1 MRSYAMKIF
10 FLLNLL
16 GVLLFVSSCG
26 GKKSSK
32 GERIVRIPEEQV
44 ADILANQSF
53 DCASIDNTPCPQGV
67 SRLFIVNPADSTN
80 SSVCTGFMVA
90 SNILI
95 TNHHCV
101 STEAQCI
108 NTFVAVYQGNT
119 YLATR
124 CKRVIRSDE
133 DYPEINDIRRAID
146 YAVLEIEGNYQ
157 GEFFGASPDRATV
170 GDVVTTWV
178 IDHTGLD
185 QLGTSNLLES
195 RVTEFK
201 CKVDP
206 QTERASLVLVE
217 CPVVNGNSGSP
228 VLNENKQFV
237 GVIWGGTALFSSAV
251 DLDARREVNERATVT
266 EMIHFRDIIP

>member
-1 MRSYAMKIF
+1 MKV
-10 FLLNLL
+10 FLLLNML

-26 GKKSSK
+26 AKKSSK
-32 GERIVRIPEEQV
+32 GERITRIPEEQV
-44 ADILANQSF
+44 ADIMANQSF
-53 DCASIDNTPCPQGV
+53 DCASIDNRPCPHGV
-67 SRLFIVNPADSTN
+67 SRLFIVNPADTTN

-90 SNILI
+90 SNILV

-101 STEAQCI
+101 STQAQCI
-108 NTFVAVYQGNT
+108 NTFVAVYQGGT

-124 CKRVIRSDE
+124 CKRVIRAEE
-133 DYPEINDIRRAID
+133 DYPEINDSRRAID

-157 GEFFGASPDRATV
+157 GEVFGASPERAV
-170 GDVVTTWV
+170 DGDIVTTWV

-185 QLGTSNLLES
+185 RIGTTNLLES

-206 QTERASLVLVE
+206 QTDRASLVLEE
-217 CPVVNGNSGSP
+217 CPVVSGNSGSP
-228 VLNENKQFV
+228 VLNESNQFV

-251 DLDARREVNERATVT
+251 DLDARRSVSAWATVT